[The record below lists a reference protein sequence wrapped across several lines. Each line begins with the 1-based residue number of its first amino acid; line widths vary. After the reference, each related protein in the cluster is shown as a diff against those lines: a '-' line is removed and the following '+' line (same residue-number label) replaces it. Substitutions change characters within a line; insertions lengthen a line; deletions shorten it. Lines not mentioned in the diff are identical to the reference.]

1 MPIFNYVREH
11 RRFIRYASDN
21 KLTPS
26 ERLLWYA
33 LIEIINE
40 ESESNVWTDEFIRI
54 SNGRLL
60 MLCDPM
66 GIDTMV
72 RARNGLK
79 QRGLIEFR
87 PGNKNK
93 ENPAYRVKLFYPDG
107 YTQNAD
113 KNECY
118 TQNENNKS
126 ECYTQNASN
135 MGGNT
140 GGNVGGNTGGNMGG
154 NIPPN
159 MGNIYINQNKRYTE
173 TETRRDPDDDDE
185 EDDTVI
191 RARED
196 EIIAAFTRNFG
207 RIPYP
212 AELNRLA
219 WAGRAMKFMPIMIA
233 RAIEIAAGEG
243 AVKPVDY
250 VLTILG
256 EWDREH
262 VRQPHQVEG
271 YQWDEDIR
279 RGKAPAFAG
288 TGDSIEDLRIR
299 EEHREERRRENIGAG
314 IVKEDLYGPKDTD

>member
-21 KLTPS
+21 KLTSS

-33 LIEIINE
+33 LIEVINE

-60 MLCDPM
+60 TLCDPM

-113 KNECY
+113 K
-118 TQNENNKS
+118 S
-126 ECYTQNASN
+126 ECYTQNAYN
-135 MGGNT
+135 IRGNIQ
-140 GGNVGGNTGGNMGG
+140 GNAGG
-154 NIPPN
+154 NIQGNTWGNAPAN
-159 MGNIYINQNKRYTE
+159 MGNIYINQNRGYTE
-173 TETRRDPDDDDE
+173 TETQRDSDDDE
-185 EDDTVI
+185 EDAAVF

-196 EIIAAFTRNFG
+196 EDDPIPDRTEREVVIRTAYARNFG
-207 RIPYP
+207 WMPNKGEVDALVLTGHI
-212 AELNRLA
+212 
-219 WAGRAMKFMPIMIA
+219 AGFPPVMVAKA
-233 RAIEIAAGEG
+233 LEVAAVEG
-243 AVKPVDY
+243 ARKPVQY
-250 VLTILG
+250 VRTILAD
-256 EWDREH
+256 WKDAH
-262 VRQPHQVEG
+262 VMQPHQV
-271 YQWDEDIR
+271 DEYRLKQDIR
-279 RGKAPAFAG
+279 ANRHGMGWYG
-288 TGDSIEDLRIR
+288 TGDAAEDWRHDQ
-299 EEHREERRRENIGAG
+299 EEREERRRDNINAG
-314 IVKEDLYGPKDTD
+314 IEKEG

>member
-21 KLTPS
+21 KLTSS

-33 LIEIINE
+33 LIEVINE

-118 TQNENNKS
+118 TQNAYNMGGNIGV
-126 ECYTQNASN
+126 NIGGNIRGN

-140 GGNVGGNTGGNMGG
+140 
-154 NIPPN
+154 PAN
-159 MGNIYINQNKRYTE
+159 MGNIYINQNKGYTGTE
-173 TETRRDPDDDDE
+173 TKNIDE
-185 EDDTVI
+185 EEIDDGVVI

-196 EIIAAFTRNFG
+196 EEDVVPDRPERENEIIAAFARSFG
-207 RIPYP
+207 RRPYP
-212 AELNRLA
+212 AELNRLV
-219 WAGRAMKFMPIMIA
+219 WVGHAMKFVPVMVA
-233 RAIEIAAGEG
+233 RASEIAAEEG
-243 AVKPVDY
+243 AKKPVQY
-250 VLTILG
+250 VLTILDD
-256 EWDREH
+256 WQSEH
-262 VRQPHQVEG
+262 VMQPHQIEG

-279 RGKAPAFAG
+279 RGKAPIFAG
-288 TGDSIEDLRIR
+288 TGDSTEDWKIR
-299 EEHREERRRENIGAG
+299 EEHRRERQQENIDAG
-314 IVKEDLYGPKDTD
+314 IEKEGSYGP